1 MKVKDFYTKEIHKLG
16 QKIDL
21 YVCGPTVY
29 DSPHIGN
36 IRPVIIFDIF
46 NRVARRK
53 SIVNYVHNITDIDD
67 KIINKAQEL
76 GLTEKEISTKYE
88 LEYLEL
94 LDLLDILK
102 PDAMPKVTQNIQEI
116 IHFIKELIED
126 GFAYESNHSV
136 YFSVDKWEKYGSKGN
151 LSLDQLE
158 DKEDN
163 KDKRNVKD
171 FSLWK
176 STKIGRKFKSPW
188 GEGRPG
194 WHTECAL
201 LVKNFFGT
209 QGVTVH
215 GGGIDLRFPHHTN
228 EMAQYEA
235 DTGNDLAKNWI
246 YVGHINYD
254 AKKMSK
260 SLGNIFLAKD
270 FIVKYGA
277 DVLRM
282 VLISK
287 DYAKPIDLTDL
298 IIKNAKTSLDK
309 IKNSLKKALVSI
321 ATIEKDIVEYEPSK
335 EFVDYLENNLD
346 TSSAITFIFALV
358 KQLNLE
364 NDLKRKEDLVGV
376 IIANLKLLGFDYGTN
391 FNLIRSEIKKAKEEH
406 NFKELD
412 KLKEELF

>member
-136 YFSVDKWEKYGSKGN
+136 YFSVDK
-151 LSLDQLE
+151 
-158 DKEDN
+158 
-163 KDKRNVKD
+163 
-171 FSLWK
+171 
-176 STKIGRKFKSPW
+176 
-188 GEGRPG
+188 
-194 WHTECAL
+194 
-201 LVKNFFGT
+201 
-209 QGVTVH
+209 
-215 GGGIDLRFPHHTN
+215 
-228 EMAQYEA
+228 
-235 DTGNDLAKNWI
+235 
-246 YVGHINYD
+246 
-254 AKKMSK
+254 
-260 SLGNIFLAKD
+260 
-270 FIVKYGA
+270 
-277 DVLRM
+277 
-282 VLISK
+282 
-287 DYAKPIDLTDL
+287 
-298 IIKNAKTSLDK
+298 
-309 IKNSLKKALVSI
+309 
-321 ATIEKDIVEYEPSK
+321 
-335 EFVDYLENNLD
+335 
-346 TSSAITFIFALV
+346 
-358 KQLNLE
+358 
-364 NDLKRKEDLVGV
+364 
-376 IIANLKLLGFDYGTN
+376 
-391 FNLIRSEIKKAKEEH
+391 
-406 NFKELD
+406 
-412 KLKEELF
+412 

>member
-1 MKVKDFYTKEIHKLG
+1 
-16 QKIDL
+16 
-21 YVCGPTVY
+21 
-29 DSPHIGN
+29 
-36 IRPVIIFDIF
+36 
-46 NRVARRK
+46 
-53 SIVNYVHNITDIDD
+53 
-67 KIINKAQEL
+67 
-76 GLTEKEISTKYE
+76 
-88 LEYLEL
+88 
-94 LDLLDILK
+94 
-102 PDAMPKVTQNIQEI
+102 
-116 IHFIKELIED
+116 
-126 GFAYESNHSV
+126 
-136 YFSVDKWEKYGSKGN
+136 
-151 LSLDQLE
+151 
-158 DKEDN
+158 
-163 KDKRNVKD
+163 
-171 FSLWK
+171 
-176 STKIGRKFKSPW
+176 
-188 GEGRPG
+188 
-194 WHTECAL
+194 
-201 LVKNFFGT
+201 
-209 QGVTVH
+209 
-215 GGGIDLRFPHHTN
+215 
-228 EMAQYEA
+228 
-235 DTGNDLAKNWI
+235 
-246 YVGHINYD
+246 
-254 AKKMSK
+254 MSK